1 MTKESFGNAFS
12 DACRKAGVNKS
23 AHGLRKIGATR
34 AANNGATVAQLNA
47 IFGWTGSK
55 MASLYTQNADRRR
68 LAQDAIT
75 KLVNETV
82 TSIPSPRHKVRAAER
97 KDKRKQR
104 ANF

>member
-55 MASLYTQNADRRR
+55 MASLYTQ
-68 LAQDAIT
+68 T
-75 KLVNETV
+75 
-82 TSIPSPRHKVRAAER
+82 AEDWR
-97 KDKRKQR
+97 KTRSR
-104 ANF
+104 SS